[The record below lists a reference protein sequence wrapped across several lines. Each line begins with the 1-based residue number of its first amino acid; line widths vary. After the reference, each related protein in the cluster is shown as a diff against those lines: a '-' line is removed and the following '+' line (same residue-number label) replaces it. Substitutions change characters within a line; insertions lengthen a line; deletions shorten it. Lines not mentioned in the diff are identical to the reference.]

1 MINRSPIAKSIR
13 NHGFNEVLI
22 DPNITES
29 ILKNFLVINDKQKSD
44 QQDIFVYHN
53 RTQTFLRSTLTR
65 IKKEEINLNDK
76 ILKLYFRYDNIPNN
90 DNYYNNNNNIGAFMD
105 YDIFIIFPSAQI
117 QLKDPYL
124 GRKASRDAVAPPV
137 ALAAPVIAPT
147 VALAPPV
154 IAPVVGPVVVAPVAT
169 KTIW

>member
-1 MINRSPIAKSIR
+1 MINRSPVAKSIR

-44 QQDIFVYHN
+44 HN

-76 ILKLYFRYDNIPNN
+76 ILKLYFRYDNIPDNN
-90 DNYYNNNNNIGAFMD
+90 NYYNNNNNIGAFVD

-137 ALAAPVIAPT
+137 ALAAPVIAP
-147 VALAPPV
+147 
-154 IAPVVGPVVVAPVAT
+154 VVGPVVVAPVAT